1 MEAYTKVFGILG
13 LLVFVSISEI
23 HRVEGAGEC
32 GRSTTPDNEAIKLIP
47 CVSAAKDEK
56 AEVTQNCCVTPS
68 TLTNNKYKEIK
79 SCGNFFF

>member
-56 AEVTQNCCVTPS
+56 AEVTQNCLDPIT
-68 TLTNNKYKEIK
+68 THRALTRRP
-79 SCGNFFF
+79 

>member
-32 GRSTTPDNEAIKLIP
+32 GVASGVEKSFLLGPK
-47 CVSAAKDEK
+47 VSSF
-56 AEVTQNCCVTPS
+56 PS
-68 TLTNNKYKEIK
+68 SSSQSHLLSLNR
-79 SCGNFFF
+79 